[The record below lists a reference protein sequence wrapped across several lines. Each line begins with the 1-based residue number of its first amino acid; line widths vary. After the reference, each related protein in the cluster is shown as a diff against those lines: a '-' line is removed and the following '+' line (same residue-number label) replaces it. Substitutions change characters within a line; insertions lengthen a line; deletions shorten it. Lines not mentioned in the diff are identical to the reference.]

1 MNKIGNRYSAS
12 MCNEMKKQDYPKN
25 LQSRNDA
32 VGGDLWTDGLICAF
46 EYVKGQGKRGQPK
59 SGAKVLSAQ
68 YSLKEASRRRIYAN
82 EPENV
87 NSNNL
92 AKSPPLKDSAV
103 TVKDASYVTQDLNP
117 GEEFPRAYWEP
128 IGWDRVYQLVQML
141 QADDGWGSQP
151 IELTENEDEVT
162 VTDLAAPYWERPV
175 GPTWWCHV
183 AADHPSIN
191 AWLSTAQWL
200 HPAISVALRDES
212 TLISER
218 MKHLFY
224 EVPVIVAGGLLFEL
238 LGQSAALHIKGS
250 ASNINVLGIAEVQE
264 MLIAGATNI
273 PRTIHEVIA
282 HLTCRLARWM
292 TGQQSLIPVSLNRSI
307 IYFLRDTSIPFLD
320 RATST
325 PRNISVIPSLRFQ
338 NKKLGTSSVSLFQLC
353 HLLLFR
359 KSIFG
364 EADEVELKFMNR
376 RNHEDLHLFTIILNQ
391 EIRRLSTQVIRVK
404 WSLHAREEIVFEL
417 LQHLRGNAAR
427 SLLHGVRKSTREM
440 ISEQEAVRGRLFT
453 IQDVMQST
461 VRAWL
466 QDRSLTVT
474 HNLGIFGGC
483 GLILSIITGL
493 FGINVDGIPG
503 NDDSSPYAFLLFSCI
518 LVFLGVVLISGGL
531 LYLGLKKP
539 IIDEDV
545 EVRKLELDELV
556 RMFQKEAESHAQ
568 VRKSVARAIKPPTT
582 ASILPS
588 GEGYVLIG

>member
-1 MNKIGNRYSAS
+1 
-12 MCNEMKKQDYPKN
+12 MKKQDYPKN

-103 TVKDASYVTQDLNP
+103 TVKDASYVTRDLNP

-238 LGQSAALHIKGS
+238 LGQSAGDPLAEEDDIPIVLRSWHAQNFLITALHIKGS

-282 HLTCRLARWM
+282 HLTCRLARW
-292 TGQQSLIPVSLNRSI
+292 
-307 IYFLRDTSIPFLD
+307 DD
-320 RATST
+320 R
-325 PRNISVIPSLRFQ
+325 
-338 NKKLGTSSVSLFQLC
+338 
-353 HLLLFR
+353 LFR

-503 NDDSSPYAFLLFSCI
+503 NDDNSPYAFLLFSCI

-556 RMFQKEAESHAQ
+556 RMFQREAESHAQ

-582 ASILPS
+582 ASILPT

>member
-1 MNKIGNRYSAS
+1 MKKTGNGNSAAS
-12 MCNEMKKQDYPKN
+12 MGNEMKKHDYQKN
-25 LQSRNDA
+25 HHSRNDA
-32 VGGDLWTDGLICAF
+32 VGGDLWTDGLISAF
-46 EYVKGQGKRGQPK
+46 EYIQGQRKTVQQK
-59 SGAKVLSAQ
+59 SGAKVWSTQ
-68 YSLKEASRRRIYAN
+68 YASKEASRRRIYAY
-82 EPENV
+82 EPENYFTENV

-92 AKSPPLKDSAV
+92 AKSPPLTESVLTAKDRLHENLCS
-103 TVKDASYVTQDLNP
+103 KNASP
-117 GEEFPRAYWEP
+117 GEEFPRSYWKP
-128 IGWDRVYQLVQML
+128 IGWDRVSELVQML
-141 QADDGWGSQP
+141 QVDDGWASQP
-151 IELTENEDEVT
+151 IELTENEDDVT
-162 VTDLAAPYWERPV
+162 VADLAAPYWERPV
-175 GPTWWCHV
+175 GPSWWCHV

-191 AWLSTAQWL
+191 AWLSNAQWL
-200 HPAISVALRDES
+200 HPAISIALRDES
-212 TLISER
+212 RLISER

-238 LGQSAALHIKGS
+238 LGQSAGDPLADEDDIPIVLRSWHAQNFLITALHVKGS
-250 ASNINVLGIAEVQE
+250 ASIINVLGIAEVQE
-264 MLIAGATNI
+264 MLISGGTNI

-282 HLTCRLARWM
+282 HLTCRLARW
-292 TGQQSLIPVSLNRSI
+292 
-307 IYFLRDTSIPFLD
+307 DD
-320 RATST
+320 R
-325 PRNISVIPSLRFQ
+325 
-338 NKKLGTSSVSLFQLC
+338 
-353 HLLLFR
+353 LFR

-391 EIRRLSTQVIRVK
+391 EIRRLSSQVIRVK

-417 LQHLRGNAAR
+417 LQQLRGNTAR
-427 SLLHGVRKSTREM
+427 ALLDGIRKSTREM

-503 NDDSSPYAFLLFSCI
+503 NDDHSPYAFLVFSCI
-518 LVFLGVVLISGGL
+518 LFLLGVALIAIGL

-545 EVRKLELDELV
+545 EVRRLELQELV

-568 VRKSVARAIKPPTT
+568 LRKSVARAIKPPST
-582 ASILPS
+582 ASMLPS

>member
-1 MNKIGNRYSAS
+1 MNEIGNRYSAS
-12 MCNEMKKQDYPKN
+12 TCNEMKKQDYPKN

-46 EYVKGQGKRGQPK
+46 EYVKGQGKTGQPK

-92 AKSPPLKDSAV
+92 AKSPPLKDSTV
-103 TVKDASYVTQDLNP
+103 TVKDASYVTRDLNP

-238 LGQSAALHIKGS
+238 LGQSAGDPLAEEDDIPIVLRSWHAQNFLITALHIKGS

-282 HLTCRLARWM
+282 HLTCRLARW
-292 TGQQSLIPVSLNRSI
+292 
-307 IYFLRDTSIPFLD
+307 DD
-320 RATST
+320 R
-325 PRNISVIPSLRFQ
+325 
-338 NKKLGTSSVSLFQLC
+338 
-353 HLLLFR
+353 LFR

-503 NDDSSPYAFLLFSCI
+503 NDDSSPHAFLLFSCI
-518 LVFLGVVLISGGL
+518 LVFLGVVLISSGL

>member
-1 MNKIGNRYSAS
+1 
-12 MCNEMKKQDYPKN
+12 MCNEMKKRDYPKN

-238 LGQSAALHIKGS
+238 LGQSAGDPLAEEDDIPIVLRSWHAQNFLITALHIKGS

-282 HLTCRLARWM
+282 HLTCRLARW
-292 TGQQSLIPVSLNRSI
+292 
-307 IYFLRDTSIPFLD
+307 DD
-320 RATST
+320 R
-325 PRNISVIPSLRFQ
+325 
-338 NKKLGTSSVSLFQLC
+338 
-353 HLLLFR
+353 LFR

>member
-68 YSLKEASRRRIYAN
+68 CSLKEASRRRIYAN

-238 LGQSAALHIKGS
+238 LGQSAGDPLAEEDDIPIVLRSWHAQNFLITALHIKGS

-264 MLIAGATNI
+264 MLIAGATNL

-282 HLTCRLARWM
+282 HLTCRLARW
-292 TGQQSLIPVSLNRSI
+292 
-307 IYFLRDTSIPFLD
+307 DD
-320 RATST
+320 R
-325 PRNISVIPSLRFQ
+325 
-338 NKKLGTSSVSLFQLC
+338 
-353 HLLLFR
+353 LFR

-588 GEGYVLIG
+588 G